1 MTFFWLCFFYSSL
14 VFILFSFIYFIYDK
28 IKKRDSLKSVFFF
41 LSFPLFFF
49 ADNRLCHSI
58 ADEICSDL
66 KHNRLKLEKNNFIT
80 TSDFLTLTVSS
91 QKYHFEGKT
100 YGVTVLPS
108 GDDLI
113 FKKDRITGKYWVF
126 YTKYHLSTK
135 RAVGYIESK

>member
-1 MTFFWLCFFYSSL
+1 M
-14 VFILFSFIYFIYDK
+14 
-28 IKKRDSLKSVFFF
+28 
-41 LSFPLFFF
+41 
-49 ADNRLCHSI
+49 
-58 ADEICSDL
+58 

-80 TSDFLTLTVSS
+80 TSNLLTLTVSS

-108 GDDLI
+108 GDELI

-135 RAVGYIESK
+135 CAVGYIESK